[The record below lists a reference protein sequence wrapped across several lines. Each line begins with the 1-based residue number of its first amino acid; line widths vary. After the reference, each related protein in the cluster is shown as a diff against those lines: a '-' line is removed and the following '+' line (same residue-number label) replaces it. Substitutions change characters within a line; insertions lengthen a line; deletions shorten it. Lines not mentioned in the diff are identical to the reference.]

1 MKIWSLVPKDQW
13 IGKGR
18 ACALLKSHGACDE
31 VVLNASRG
39 YGTGK
44 GNGCGKGGNKA
55 AKVAKAQGKGKG
67 STASTVKG
75 EVVAGDGGSTA
86 AVRNRLTS
94 HLC

>member
-31 VVLNASRG
+31 VVLNAAG
-39 YGTGK
+39 KGK

-55 AKVAKAQGKGKG
+55 AKVAKVQGKCKG
-67 STASTVKG
+67 STVSTVKG

-86 AVRNRLTS
+86 AVRNRSTS